1 MLAQTVRSFRNM
13 SEKAFCLCS
22 KRSKPRSIIW
32 PLIKVMAII
41 ESQLRFVALEV
52 ETTNGQPM
60 QWFQQTG
67 GRLTKTE
74 TVMQEAQDNV
84 QTPC

>member
-1 MLAQTVRSFRNM
+1 
-13 SEKAFCLCS
+13 
-22 KRSKPRSIIW
+22 
-32 PLIKVMAII
+32 MAII